1 MSGRRCLALSLVLSF
16 TIAAG
21 TAQATT
27 ALALSNRAMT
37 DAAALILTGRCVE
50 VRSAWEGRTLVT
62 LATLEVTDVLK
73 GDAAGRVTVTLP
85 GGIDATRKFPVAM
98 TYAGAPQIM
107 VGEDVFLFLGREGDI
122 GSGLTVVGFSQGKFS
137 VVDDADTGKAVS
149 RNLSGITLRSPAGAR
164 RGTATRVPLNEFKNE
179 IRGYLAGR

>member
-1 MSGRRCLALSLVLSF
+1 MSARRCLALTLVLLLALAVS
-16 TIAAG
+16 
-21 TAQATT
+21 TAHATT

-62 LATLEVTDVLK
+62 LATLDVTDVLK
-73 GDAAGRVTVTLP
+73 GDAPARVTVALP
-85 GGIDATRKFPVAM
+85 GGIDATRRFPVAM

-107 VGEDVFLFLGREGDI
+107 VGEDVFLFLGQDGAI

-137 VVDDADTGKAVS
+137 VVDDADAGKAVS
-149 RNLSGITLRSPAGAR
+149 RNLSGITLQSPAGAR
-164 RGTATRVPLNEFKNE
+164 RGTATRVPLDEFKNE

>member
-1 MSGRRCLALSLVLSF
+1 MSARRCLALTPVLLL
-16 TIAAG
+16 ALAVG
-21 TAQATT
+21 TAHATT

-62 LATLEVTDVLK
+62 LATLDVTDVLK
-73 GDAAGRVTVTLP
+73 GNVPARVTVTLP
-85 GGIDATRKFPVAM
+85 GGIDATRRFPVAM

-107 VGEDVFLFLGREGDI
+107 VGEDVFLFLGQDGEI

-137 VVDDADTGKAVS
+137 VVDDADAGKAVS

-164 RGTATRVPLNEFKNE
+164 RGTATRVPLDEFKNE

>member
-1 MSGRRCLALSLVLSF
+1 MSVRRCLAFTLVLTF
-16 TIAAG
+16 AVAAG
-21 TAQATT
+21 TAHATT
-27 ALALSNRAMT
+27 ALALTNRAMT

-73 GDAAGRVTVTLP
+73 GDAPSRVTITLP
-85 GGIDATRKFPVAM
+85 GGIDATRRFPVAM

-107 VGEDVFLFLGREGDI
+107 VGEDVFLFLGRENEI

-137 VVDDADTGKAVS
+137 VVEDADAGRAVS
-149 RNLSGITLRSPAGAR
+149 RNLSGMTLRSPAGTR

-179 IRGYLAGR
+179 IRGYLGGR